1 MADEFVSEVS
11 KGGSSQPSTSTQE
24 KKQQCRM
31 LYGVSRD
38 DYLTA
43 FAADKKRLKLERSS
57 KDGKRKETNAPALDR
72 IPMPNLP
79 ESVKMEYRAS
89 MKDAQQRKY
98 RISQENPPSVCLYNV
113 LNAYSHGGLCS
124 SAIADN
130 GSMLALGYGDSGIQ
144 LDALALE
151 YLKMLKEAK
160 ELENLDNEMEEFGE
174 EIYDKQN
181 RPKSTT
187 LLGHSGPVH
196 SLSFSCEKRLL
207 LSGSRDTTIRLWGL
221 EMNKNLVIY
230 RPMSPVWKV
239 AFCNRGYYFAAS
251 NADQTVSLWTTDRV
265 KPLRIFA
272 DAEEDVTEIDFHPNC
287 NYVIG
292 GGDEKCIRVWDVLTG
307 ACVRTLSDPVIAH
320 RGGVRGL
327 RTSPCGRY
335 LVATYEEGTI
345 GIWDLSQ
352 QRLLLAHDCDN
363 RFEYGNTPIV
373 FSRDASIVAIG
384 TPHFGISFF
393 SMDVASSTSHSINQQ
408 SQPIIN
414 PNGFV
419 QFSYPTKCTNM
430 LDFHFTRK
438 NIVIALGIFEQQ

>member
-1 MADEFVSEVS
+1 MSNESAPESSKVSMQMS
-11 KGGSSQPSTSTQE
+11 MPTQE
-24 KKQQCRM
+24 KKQQHRM

-57 KDGKRKETNAPALDR
+57 KDGKRKETNAPSLDR

-98 RISQENPPSVCLYNV
+98 RISHENPPSVCLYTV
-113 LNAYSHGGLCS
+113 LNVHSRGGLCS

-130 GSMLALGYGDSGIQ
+130 GSMLALGYGDSSIE
-144 LDALALE
+144 LNSLALD

-160 ELENLDNEMEEFGE
+160 ELEHLDNEMEEFSDD
-174 EIYDKQN
+174 IYDDQH
-181 RPKSTT
+181 RPKSIT

-207 LSGSRDTTIRLWGL
+207 LSGSRDATIRLWGL

-230 RPMSPVWKV
+230 RPMSPVWK
-239 AFCNRGYYFAAS
+239 AMFCNRGYYFVAS
-251 NADQTVSLWTTDRV
+251 TFDQTVSLWTTDRV

-287 NYVIG
+287 NYIIG
-292 GGDEKCIRVWDVLTG
+292 GGDEKCIRIWDVLTG
-307 ACVRTLSDPVIAH
+307 SCVRTLSDSLIAD

-335 LVATYEEGTI
+335 LVAVYEEGTI

-352 QRLLLAHDCDN
+352 QRLLLAQDCDN
-363 RFEYGNTPIV
+363 HFEYSSTPIV

-384 TPHFGISFF
+384 TPHFGASFF
-393 SMDVASSTSHSINQQ
+393 SMDIASSASHSGSQQ
-408 SQPIIN
+408 SQPMIN

-419 QFSYPTKCTNM
+419 QFSYPTKRTNI
-430 LDFHFTRK
+430 LDYHFTRK
-438 NIVIALGIFEQQ
+438 NIVIALGVFEQQ